1 MTHVQ
6 FQETFSCQ
14 DDKSD
19 LGHLL
24 YIYVLLKVLFKLRV
38 GPVGFLFQS
47 VSSTTIHIK
56 TFYLFLCQATY
67 TTLPLLP
74 ANLWMIS

>member
-14 DDKSD
+14 EDKSD

-24 YIYVLLKVLFKLRV
+24 YIYVLLNVLFRLRV

-47 VSSTTIHIK
+47 VSSTTIHIR
-56 TFYLFLCQATY
+56 FYLFWYQATY
-67 TTLPLLP
+67 TTLSLLT
-74 ANLWMIS
+74 ANL